1 MGHARSPEDAEE
13 IEIAKAAFQDVST
26 ALDATKDKRTDDA
39 RAAVNIGVSLV
50 SGEAVSNARLRNKVA
65 KKLNI
70 NRRRMIKGFQQCNRI
85 LHGKKH
91 CWTYTERRT
100 RSDAISAED

>member
-100 RSDAISAED
+100 CSDVISAED